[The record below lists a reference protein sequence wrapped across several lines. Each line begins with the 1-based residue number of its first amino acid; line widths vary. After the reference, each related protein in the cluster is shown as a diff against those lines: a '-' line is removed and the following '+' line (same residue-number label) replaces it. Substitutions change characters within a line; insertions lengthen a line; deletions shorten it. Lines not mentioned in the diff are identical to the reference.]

1 MEPEKMNAY
10 MNQYQKNQ
18 VSTASS
24 EQILIMLYD
33 GAIRFVHQADEA
45 MASGK
50 KVQKLES
57 ISKAMA
63 IITELANTLDHEVGG
78 EIAEN
83 LDALYS
89 YMTRE
94 LTRANLKNDREL
106 LKVVETLL
114 SDLRET
120 WMQAIEINRKSKAET
135 SKAAVSDQ
143 SASSAGYNSLAA
155 AY

>member
-1 MEPEKMNAY
+1 MNTY
-10 MNQYQKNQ
+10 MNQYQKTQ
-18 VSTASS
+18 ISTASS

-45 MASGK
+45 MASGQK
-50 KVQKLES
+50 LQKLES

>member
-1 MEPEKMNAY
+1 MNAY